1 MEANQLILEVAVML
15 ASQAL
20 EVEALLWTI
29 GPWVLV
35 EVVFLEDLEVL
46 EEVVSQAVVVDHLVV
61 VP

>member
-29 GPWVLV
+29 GSWVLV
-35 EVVFLEDLEVL
+35 EVVFLEDLENCP
-46 EEVVSQAVVVDHLVV
+46 AAA
-61 VP
+61 PFF